1 MTTDIKGSSL
11 PALEAF
17 EPKAPDFMMDPYPY
31 YAALRAEAPV
41 YRHPD
46 SGVVFVTTYV
56 EAQTVLRDPET
67 YSALVDRVAMRE
79 GGLPEQVLEIK
90 TKGWPTALTL
100 SANDAPS
107 HDDYKAIVHP
117 FFMPRALAEKTG
129 EIQSRIDGLIGQLK
143 AAGDV
148 DFVTAYSVPLPI
160 AVIVD
165 YLGLS
170 DYGYDQM
177 KTWSDAVADEIGF
190 LTSDDRAIEIAEM
203 GLALQH
209 AIVDTAKARRD
220 DPRDDIISHLTHARM
235 PGGKAL
241 DEPEILSLVTQLL
254 VAGNETTTNTL
265 SAGIVRLATSPE
277 LAGTLRSD
285 PKLIPRF
292 VEELLRLESPVQGQ
306 FRKATRDTELS
317 CVALQAGDLL
327 HIRYASAN
335 RDEEAFGPSSD
346 QINLENT
353 PPKQHM
359 SFGMGLHFC
368 VGAMLSRLELRL
380 SFESLL
386 STFDQIELTVPKSQ
400 LTYPTHFHLRGLA
413 SVPVR
418 LS

>member
-1 MTTDIKGSSL
+1 MTTNTTVSSL
-11 PALEAF
+11 PALTAF

-41 YRHPD
+41 YRHPE
-46 SGVVFVTTYV
+46 SGVLFVTTYD

-67 YSALVDRVAMRE
+67 FSALVDRVAMRP
-79 GGLPEQVLEIK
+79 GGLPEKVLEIK
-90 TKGWPTALTL
+90 ARGWPTALTL

-117 FFMPRALAEKTG
+117 FFMPKALSSKAP
-129 EIQSRIDGLIGQLK
+129 EIQTRIDRLIAALK
-143 AAGDV
+143 AAGEV
-148 DFVTAYSVPLPI
+148 DFVPAYSVPLPI

-165 YLGLS
+165 YLGLA
-170 DYGYDQM
+170 DHGYDQM

-190 LTSDDRAIEIAEM
+190 LTSDDRAVEIAEM

-209 AIVDTAKARRD
+209 AIVETANARRA
-220 DPRDDIISHLTHARM
+220 DPRDDIISHLAHARL
-235 PGGKAL
+235 PDGRAL

-265 SAGIVRLATSPE
+265 SAGMVRLATSPE

-306 FRKATRDTELS
+306 FRKATRDTILS
-317 CVALQAGDLL
+317 GVAINEGDLL

-335 RDEEAFGPSSD
+335 RDEEAFGPKSD
-346 QINLENT
+346 QIDLHNT

-386 STFDQIELTVPKSQ
+386 ASFSEIELTVPVTD